1 VSDDKPKIIIDEG
14 WKSQA
19 QREKTEL
26 AAKLEAEKAAAAAAP
41 EAAAEAALP
50 DDEAMEHD
58 PFLALI
64 GSLATQTMFALG
76 VIAPP
81 GATQVMINLDEAA
94 VTLEMLKA
102 IEEKTAGNLNQEE
115 DAALKEALSELE
127 RVFAARVMQY
137 QEQAAK
143 QQGIDLN
150 TLRGPMP

>member
-1 VSDDKPKIIIDEG
+1 MSDDKPKIIIDED

-19 QREKTEL
+19 QRERDEL
-26 AAKLEAEKAAAAAAP
+26 ARKLEAEKAAAAQGQE
-41 EAAAEAALP
+41 EADAVLP
-50 DDEAMEHD
+50 DDEAMQHD

-81 GATQVMINLDEAA
+81 GAKQVMINLDEAA

-102 IEEKTAGNLNQEE
+102 IEDKTQGNLTEEE
-115 DAALKEALSELE
+115 DAALKEALTELE
-127 RVFAARVMQY
+127 RLFSARVAQF

-143 QQGIDLN
+143 QQGMNPDM
-150 TLRGPMP
+150 LRGPGL

>member
-1 VSDDKPKIIIDEG
+1 MSDDKPKIIIDEG

-19 QREKTEL
+19 QREKAEL
-26 AAKLEAEKAAAAAAP
+26 AAKLEAEKAGAAP
-41 EAAAEAALP
+41 PPEAEAALP
-50 DDEAMEHD
+50 DEAAMEHD

-81 GATQVMINLDEAA
+81 GASQVMINLDEAA

-102 IEEKTAGNLNQEE
+102 IEEKTTGNLTQEE

-137 QEQAAK
+137 QEQAAR
-143 QQGIDLN
+143 QQGVDIN